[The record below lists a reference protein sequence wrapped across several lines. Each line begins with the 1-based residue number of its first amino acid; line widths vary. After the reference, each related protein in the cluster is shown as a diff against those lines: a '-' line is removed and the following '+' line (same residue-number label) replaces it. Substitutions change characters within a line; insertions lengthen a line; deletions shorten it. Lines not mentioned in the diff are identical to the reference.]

1 MTEPIETTARLGH
14 PAPEFEAIAYADSDF
29 KTIKLADYRGK
40 WVILFFYPADFTFV

>member
-14 PAPEFEAIAYADSDF
+14 PAPEFEAVAYADGDF
-29 KTIKLADYRGK
+29 KPIKLADYRGK